1 MSPEV
6 AVYGASGYT
15 GKRICGKLAE
25 RRIPFVAAGRSVQA
39 LTAELARVPALAED
53 EPAQWGG
60 T

>member
-25 RRIPFVAAGRSVQA
+25 RRIPFVAAGGACKR
-39 LTAELARVPALAED
+39 
-53 EPAQWGG
+53 
-60 T
+60 